1 MKESIKNL
9 DRKLESVYSNLRH
22 RTEASNGVFCACI
35 RHGIDPDKFLLDIEN
50 GSAFDFNS
58 FSKSRSGNLLDFL
71 HVDYHPIAQM
81 LIDITAGG
89 NGGMASI
96 GRCEFF
102 ISFLSNFKSRISM
115 KVVEISSV
123 MENMKKLNIME
134 VKSVLRRRQAMKYIV
149 HLLNLWSSVR

>member
-1 MKESIKNL
+1 M
-9 DRKLESVYSNLRH
+9 YS
-22 RTEASNGVFCACI
+22 S
-35 RHGIDPDKFLLDIEN
+35 GIDPDKFLLDIEN

-102 ISFLSNFKSRISM
+102 ISFLSNFKSRIW

-134 VKSVLRRRQAMKYIV
+134 VKSVLRSSNEIHRSFIELMEQCQI
-149 HLLNLWSSVR
+149 NLKAKDYVFNRKSDRKTL

>member
-102 ISFLSNFKSRISM
+102 ISFLSNFKSLIST
-115 KVVEISSV
+115 EGRGD
-123 MENMKKLNIME
+123 L
-134 VKSVLRRRQAMKYIV
+134 
-149 HLLNLWSSVR
+149 